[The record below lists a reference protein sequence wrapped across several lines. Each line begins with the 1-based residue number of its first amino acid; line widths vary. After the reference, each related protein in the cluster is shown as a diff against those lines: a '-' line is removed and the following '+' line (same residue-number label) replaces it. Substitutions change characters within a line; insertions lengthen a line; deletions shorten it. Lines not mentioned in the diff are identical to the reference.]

1 MQAAIRSMVCSQR
14 WACVACRP
22 DGGLKTSETAWEG
35 KAGESEAWDG
45 GVGPC

>member
-1 MQAAIRSMVCSQR
+1 MS
-14 WACVACRP
+14 P

-45 GVGPC
+45 GVGPCQACRRVGGLTTYTAQIG